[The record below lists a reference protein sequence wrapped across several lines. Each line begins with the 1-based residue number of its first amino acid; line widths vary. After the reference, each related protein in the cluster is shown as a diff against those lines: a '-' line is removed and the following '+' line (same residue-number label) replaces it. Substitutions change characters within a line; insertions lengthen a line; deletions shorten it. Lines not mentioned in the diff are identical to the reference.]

1 MTVNTSAIP
10 AAWNALVAAAQAAF
24 ASTVLICDGPI
35 PVVDLEAYQ
44 DRVTIGWDGDEQQLS
59 DAVTGTQT
67 FNALNRGVT
76 KDETFEIL
84 CSVTH
89 WDGNNSIPSA
99 RTKAFALLATF
110 ELLLRGYPP
119 NGSGDV
125 SLSSTVL
132 FAGVGGDIRVL
143 PALTADGAAV
153 TVIFHVVCRARLT
166 GA

>member
-1 MTVNTSAIP
+1 MTVATSAIP
-10 AAWNALVAAAQAAF
+10 AAWNYLVAAATAAF
-24 ASTVLICDGPI
+24 ASTVLICDGPA

-44 DRVTIGWDGDEQQLS
+44 DRVAIGWDGAEDSLT
-59 DAVTGTQT
+59 DAVTGSQS

-76 KDETFEIL
+76 KDEEFGIV

-89 WDGNNSIPSA
+89 WDGDNSIGAA

-110 ELLLRGYPP
+110 EKLMRGYPP

-125 SLSSTVL
+125 SLGGAVQ
-132 FAGVGGDIRVL
+132 FAGIGAIDGVIPILNG
-143 PALTADGAAV
+143 DGASV
-153 TVIFHVVCRARLT
+153 TVVFHVACTARLT